1 MGRVAILIM
10 WPRCGKQTFV
20 PPAHE
25 GSIWNLALIGP
36 VVSEEKTFDEC
47 GQQTDGGACLY
58 YYFTHEPKGSGE
70 LKITHIKKK
79 NKKKLAFW
87 GGHLQTYLCEWS
99 IRSHDYSYF

>member
-1 MGRVAILIM
+1 M

-79 NKKKLAFW
+79 KIMHFEVA
-87 GGHLQTYLCEWS
+87 TYRLIYASGVLEAMITHISSLLNTW
-99 IRSHDYSYF
+99 HPV